1 MPDVNIDTIKQKLS
15 EIHDGDEQQLSVIF
29 SNQNRIIVE
38 APAGYGKTTTMISR
52 IAYLFASNQ
61 IPNPKRVLGLTFSV
75 NAALKVKREVSEKL
89 PALIQA
95 QNNPSIVTEKAV
107 ITNYHGFCKMVLKKY
122 GYLLDTVLRKDVN
135 DLIAIGESEISRI
148 PDLKLLFSQDELKI
162 INGID
167 VEIKQAVFPEKYQEY
182 NSLIV
187 EKLIPKGYITHNAV
201 ILLTIALFV
210 KLPEVKKFYQNYFT
224 LLIIDEFQDTN
235 IIAWEL
241 IKQQITDKTKLLFL
255 GDPLQ
260 RIYGFIGAISN
271 IMQIAAEEYQ
281 MKSIPLTQNYRFKD
295 NSGMLLLDKNIR
307 KNAETGFSCCFSDND
322 IAPLKAFWGN
332 TPQNEGVQIIEK
344 VQAIM
349 NEEPNEKIAILCR
362 SRNKNFEIIE
372 KLLNEKSIDYF
383 YGVFKDD
390 DPEYIVFHKYCLRL
404 FTSRFSMSKRIN
416 SRNLQSFIDET
427 KNHFYDK
434 GVIFQSLSRL
444 LEALIRKVSI
454 DYATLSAED
463 KYIYLQD
470 IFENRQ
476 LKQAMEYIDS
486 SIILTT
492 IHGAKGLE
500 WTYVFLPDL
509 ERWIFPGYFVC
520 KNCNNKN
527 SNCIKHKCKLPDN
540 MDTTFENVMLDEL
553 SVFYVGVTRAR
564 KQAFVS
570 ASAERIDAHGNPI
583 SSNFSC
589 LASLNGVKLKDA
601 NR

>member
-1 MPDVNIDTIKQKLS
+1 M
-15 EIHDGDEQQLSVIF
+15 
-29 SNQNRIIVE
+29 
-38 APAGYGKTTTMISR
+38 
-52 IAYLFASNQ
+52 
-61 IPNPKRVLGLTFSV
+61 TFSV
-75 NAALKVKREVSEKL
+75 NAALKVKREVSKKL

-122 GYLLDTVLRKDVN
+122 GYLLDAILRKDVN
-135 DLIAIGESEISRI
+135 DLIAIGENEISRI

-167 VEIKQAVFPEKYQEY
+167 VEIKQAIFPEKYQEY
-182 NSLIV
+182 NSLII

-241 IKQQITDKTKLLFL
+241 IRQQITDKTKLLFL

-281 MKSIPLTQNYRFKD
+281 MTSIPLTKNYRFKD

-307 KNAETGFSCCFSDND
+307 RNAETGFSCCFSDDD

-349 NEEPNEKIAILCR
+349 NGEPNDKIAILCR

-372 KLLNEKSIDYF
+372 KLLDEKSIDYF

-390 DPEYIVFHKYCLRL
+390 DPEYIVFHKYCLRS
-404 FTSRFSMSKRIN
+404 FTSRFSRSKRIN

-434 GVIFQSLSRL
+434 GVIYQSLSRL

-454 DYATLSAED
+454 DYATISAED

-486 SIILTT
+486 NIILTT

-500 WTYVFLPDL
+500 WAYVFLPDL
-509 ERWIFPGYFVC
+509 ERWIFPGYYVC

-527 SNCIKHKCKLPDN
+527 SDCIKHKCKLPDN
-540 MDTTFENVMLDEL
+540 IDTSFENVMLDEL

-564 KQAFVS
+564 KQVFVS
-570 ASAERIDAHGNPI
+570 ASAERIDKHGNPI
-583 SSNFSC
+583 SSDFSC
-589 LASLNGVKLKDA
+589 LASLNGVKLISA
-601 NR
+601 NG